1 MSVLTTSGSRRQG
14 KNLSASR
21 NPFRLRL
28 ALAWGNGA
36 SRGALA
42 ESHLPCE
49 VRSVN
54 LRRLLG
60 PGKWLLLAFLAA
72 ALVIR
77 EMHTSALQSQVFAYC
92 SKKMT
97 YTVGPGPSD
106 SVVFPRGG
114 PWDERLGYSRIP
126 EFSRLLEGQGFRV
139 REQAR
144 FTRELQL
151 AAGLGL
157 TPPYREP
164 AGAGLVIRSAQGN
177 ALYQA
182 VSGASLFAS
191 YEEIPP
197 PIVDALLFIE
207 DRGLARRPADCRT
220 NPVVDWN
227 RLAKAAWTYL
237 GTKLGLPVR
246 LQGGSTLATQIE
258 KYRHWPGGRTASAGD
273 KLRQMV
279 SASLKVYDNGVDA
292 CEARRRIVRDYLNTV
307 PLGAVPGYGEVHG
320 IGEGLYAWFG
330 ADLREVSDLLRDP
343 GEPQDSGRREAKA
356 RAYKQVLA
364 LLYAARAP
372 SRYLA
377 GNSGELEDKVDGY
390 VRLMAAAGLIDSDFA
405 RAVESVRLSF
415 DPHPAQPRNRAP
427 RDKAS
432 GAIRNYLLRAL
443 RIPGLYEL
451 DRLHLEADSTIDEE
465 LQDAAARVIT
475 DLRNEEFLRS
485 HGMLEDRLLSRGRP
499 EDVNY
504 SVLLFESRPEGNLLR
519 VQSDSLADPFDA
531 NEGVKMQLGS
541 TAKLRTLAHYLEIM
555 TALHEEMTRPG
566 GPRPSERARS
576 ARDPLTRWAAQTLAA
591 EPGLDLSAFLRK
603 ALERSYSASPHEVF
617 FTGGGLHTFSN
628 FDAADNGRVLSVR
641 EGLVR
646 SVNLVFI
653 RLMRDLVLFHR
664 SRLPYDPDAL
674 LNLPDHPERRRLLEK
689 SAEEESRHFLWEA
702 YEAYRGL
709 SPQAVLARLLR
720 SGERNNRKL
729 AIVGLAWNRDSGG
742 TAEEVLA
749 RWFAGLGIPA
759 APEEIRRLARA
770 YGDPRLNLAD
780 YAFLLDV
787 HPLELW
793 CAGTLRRDPE
803 ISWAELWQRSAE
815 ARRTASAW
823 LFRSR
828 NRRAQDL
835 RLRARIE
842 EDAFE
847 RMTPYWKRLGFP
859 FERLVPSLATAIGSS
874 SDRPAALAELMGI
887 IVNDGV
893 RRPVLRVRDIRLAP
907 GTPYHTVLGASPAPG
922 ERVMHP
928 EVARV
933 LREVLAEVVQKG
945 TARRLAGAFGDPER
959 GAPAVGGKTGSGD
972 NRFVVF
978 GPGGAKLAARPVD
991 RTATFAFYIGDRY
1004 FGVITAYVEGRAAED
1019 YRFTSAL
1026 PVTVLKLLAP
1036 DIMRRLAADRPA
1048 AHASAPASGGGEN
1061 ARKGV

>member
-1 MSVLTTSGSRRQG
+1 MSVLTTSGSHRQG
-14 KNLSASR
+14 KINFALRASSK
-21 NPFRLRL
+21 LRP
-28 ALAWGNGA
+28 AWAWGNGA
-36 SRGALA
+36 SRRDIA
-42 ESHLPCE
+42 ESHLPCD

-54 LRRLLG
+54 WRRLLG
-60 PGKWLLLAFLAA
+60 PGKWLLLAFLMA
-72 ALVIR
+72 ALVIC
-77 EMHTSALQSQVFAYC
+77 EMRTSALQSQVFAHWA
-92 SKKMT
+92 KKMT
-97 YTVGPGPSD
+97 YAVGPGPSD
-106 SVVFPRGG
+106 TVVFPRGG
-114 PWDERLGYSRIP
+114 PWDERHGYSRIP

-157 TPPYREP
+157 TPPYRAP
-164 AGAGLVIRSAQGN
+164 ADAGLIIRSDQDT
-177 ALYQA
+177 ALYRA
-182 VSGASLFAS
+182 FPGDTLFAS
-191 YEEIPP
+191 YEEIPA

-207 DRGLARRPADCRT
+207 DRGLARRPADCRA

-227 RLAKAAWTYL
+227 RLAKASWTYL

-258 KYRHWPGGRTASAGD
+258 KYRHWPGGRTASASD

-279 SASLKVYDNGVDA
+279 SASLKVYDDGVDA
-292 CEARRRIVRDYLNTV
+292 CAARRRIVCDYLNTV

-320 IGEGLYAWFG
+320 LGKGLYAWFG

-343 GEPQDSGRREAKA
+343 SDPQDPDRREAKA

-372 SRYLA
+372 SYYLA
-377 GNSGELEDKVDGY
+377 GNRGELEYKVGGY
-390 VRLMAAAGLIDSDFA
+390 VRLMAGAGLIGSDFA
-405 RAVESVRLSF
+405 RAVETVKLTLN
-415 DPHPAQPRNRAP
+415 PHPAQPRIPTP

-432 GAIRNYLLRAL
+432 AAIRNHLLRTL

-451 DRLHLEADSTIDEE
+451 DRLHLEARSTIDEE
-465 LQDAAARVIT
+465 LQDAAARVIAE
-475 DLRNEEFLRS
+475 LRSEEFLRS
-485 HGMLEDRLLSRGRP
+485 HGMLEDRLLAHGRP
-499 EDVNY
+499 ADVNY

-555 TALHEEMTRPG
+555 AALHEEMSRPG
-566 GPRPSERARS
+566 GPSPSERARS

-591 EPGLDLSAFLRK
+591 EPGLELLAFLRK

-617 FTGGGLHTFSN
+617 FTGGGQHTFSN

-664 SRLPYDPDAL
+664 SRLPYDPDAVL
-674 LNLPDHPERRRLLEK
+674 SLPDHPERQRLLEK
-689 SAEEESRHFLWEA
+689 SAEEESRRVLWDA
-702 YEAYRGL
+702 YNAYRGL
-709 SPQAVLARLLR
+709 SPQAAMARLLG
-720 SGERNNRKL
+720 SGVRHNRKL
-729 AIVGLAWNRDSGG
+729 AIVGLAWDRGSTGA
-742 TAEEVLA
+742 AEEVLA
-749 RWFAGLGIPA
+749 RWFAGLGVA
-759 APEEIRRLARA
+759 VAPEEIRRLARA
-770 YGDPRLNLAD
+770 YGDPRLDLAD

-793 CAGTLRRDPE
+793 CAGMLRLDPG
-803 ISWAELWQRSAE
+803 ISWTELWQRSAE
-815 ARRTASAW
+815 ARKTASAW

-835 RLRARIE
+835 RLRARME

-887 IVNDGV
+887 IVNGGV
-893 RRPVLRVRDIRLAP
+893 RRPTVRIRDLRLGP
-907 GTPYHTVLGASPAPG
+907 GTPYHTVLEALPAQG

-928 EVARV
+928 EVARA
-933 LREVLAEVVQKG
+933 LREVLAEVVRKG
-945 TARRLAGAFGDPER
+945 TARRLSGAFGVPH
-959 GAPAVGGKTGSGD
+959 GNAPVVGGKTGSGD

-978 GPGGAKLAARPVD
+978 GPGGTKLAARPVD
-991 RTATFAFYIGDRY
+991 RTATFVFYIGDRY
-1004 FGVITAYVEGRAAED
+1004 FGVVTAYVEGRAAED
-1019 YRFTSAL
+1019 HRFTSAL

-1036 DIMRRLAADRPA
+1036 DIMRRLAADPPTAQLGA
-1048 AHASAPASGGGEN
+1048 AAPTGNEEGP
-1061 ARKGV
+1061 KGV